1 MNRLLAIVSG
11 VFPVRA
17 KELAVSCIGSVASG
31 IEVNRKLLSPFF
43 AFCLSKFLVD
53 PFWGS
58 DNHTLN
64 VDNPA
69 DLQNFN
75 HLKYYFQ
82 DGIIPYFDAIMAPLK
97 GFLVFEEGNLDS
109 AIMFNQCLD
118 TLARYYMPFYLLG
131 LTLTVYHR

>member
-31 IEVNRKLLSPFF
+31 IEVKLLSPFF
-43 AFCLSKFLVD
+43 AFCLSRFLVD

-64 VDNPA
+64 VNNPA
-69 DLQNFN
+69 NLQN
-75 HLKYYFQ
+75 
-82 DGIIPYFDAIMAPLK
+82 
-97 GFLVFEEGNLDS
+97 
-109 AIMFNQCLD
+109 
-118 TLARYYMPFYLLG
+118 
-131 LTLTVYHR
+131 